1 MNKDR
6 ILKAIKECLHL
17 MNTQQKARRIL
28 SKSQLKHGEDFQ
40 YQRQCQQSEVSWSYN
55 LCYLGY
61 SSNSKQMPHKTLL
74 INTILF

>member
-40 YQRQCQQSEVSWSYN
+40 YQRQCQQSEVS
-55 LCYLGY
+55 
-61 SSNSKQMPHKTLL
+61 
-74 INTILF
+74 